1 MLLRLPDSPTDAKFL
16 TEKERRIAVERLKDN
31 QAGFKN
37 NEIDRGQILE
47 AFKDVQTWLLATLM
61 FTCNIANG
69 GFTTV
74 CPSLPAKASRNI
86 YKKCMLTSISSM
98 VLFWRDLALIYF
110 TPYSWAFQE
119 V

>member
-16 TEKERRIAVERLKDN
+16 TEEERRIAVERLKDN

-47 AFKDVQTWLLATLM
+47 AFKDMQTWLLAILM
-61 FTCNIANG
+61 FACNIVNG

-74 CPSLPAKASRNI
+74 CSSPSAKAGRPAYERCI
-86 YKKCMLTSISSM
+86 LTRTSSM
-98 VLFWRDLALIYF
+98 V
-110 TPYSWAFQE
+110 
-119 V
+119 